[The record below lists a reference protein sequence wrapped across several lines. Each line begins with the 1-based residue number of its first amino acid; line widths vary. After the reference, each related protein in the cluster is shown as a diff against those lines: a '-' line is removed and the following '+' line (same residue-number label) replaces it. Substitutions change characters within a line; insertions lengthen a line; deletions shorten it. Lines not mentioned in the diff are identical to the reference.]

1 MREAHVAEVLSDV
14 PCLWGPFDLPRSRR
28 QCLAFFVRILLQ
40 SFAHFCTRPDS
51 NKMTKLVEFTTSVIR
66 LIQKDLVASNLVK
79 VVHQQLWKLLVI
91 FIYAKNTWIKCK
103 AENIQKHPET
113 KITVYFTLTGA
124 ARAQQKHMQSSRAH
138 HKKNIDHH
146 GPVAFLF
153 QFLNDIISMNLR
165 ASINSIIFQT
175 NSVQCVEPTLGTQ
188 PACVGHGQAAQIVE
202 SSVRKDPEGAVN
214 AHRRIT
220 FRGRSLFIYP
230 CFSLSLVAATNVGG
244 PTNTCA
250 YPCPSEMCSFSWTA
264 DLEWHVLPSHL

>member
-40 SFAHFCTRPDS
+40 SVAHFCTRPDS
-51 NKMTKLVEFTTSVIR
+51 IKMTKLVEFTTSVIR

-91 FIYAKNTWIKCK
+91 FMRRTRGSSARLKISETSWNQNHCLHPDWSSSCTAKAYAK
-103 AENIQKHPET
+103 
-113 KITVYFTLTGA
+113 
-124 ARAQQKHMQSSRAH
+124 QQAH
-138 HKKNIDHH
+138 HKKNIDH

-153 QFLNDIISMNLR
+153 QFLNDIIWMNLR
-165 ASINSIIFQT
+165 ASINSIIFQR

-202 SSVRKDPEGAVN
+202 SSVQKDPQGAVH

-220 FRGRSLFIYP
+220 FRGRSLFI
-230 CFSLSLVAATNVGG
+230 
-244 PTNTCA
+244 
-250 YPCPSEMCSFSWTA
+250 
-264 DLEWHVLPSHL
+264 

>member
-1 MREAHVAEVLSDV
+1 MCSFLPCYKPVLALSRCSWRSNMTWTCTDLMREAHVAEVLSDV

-40 SFAHFCTRPDS
+40 SVAHFCTRPDS
-51 NKMTKLVEFTTSVIR
+51 IKMTKLVEFTTSVIR

-103 AENIQKHPET
+103 AENIRNILKPKSLSTSPWLEQLVHSKSIHWHT
-113 KITVYFTLTGA
+113 HAK
-124 ARAQQKHMQSSRAH
+124 QQAH
-138 HKKNIDHH
+138 HKKNIDH

-153 QFLNDIISMNLR
+153 QFLNDIWMNLR
-165 ASINSIIFQT
+165 ASINSIIFQR

-202 SSVRKDPEGAVN
+202 SSVQKDPQGAV
-214 AHRRIT
+214 HVPFYIT
-220 FRGRSLFIYP
+220 LFFFEP
-230 CFSLSLVAATNVGG
+230 CSCHQRWGAN
-244 PTNTCA
+244 
-250 YPCPSEMCSFSWTA
+250 
-264 DLEWHVLPSHL
+264 